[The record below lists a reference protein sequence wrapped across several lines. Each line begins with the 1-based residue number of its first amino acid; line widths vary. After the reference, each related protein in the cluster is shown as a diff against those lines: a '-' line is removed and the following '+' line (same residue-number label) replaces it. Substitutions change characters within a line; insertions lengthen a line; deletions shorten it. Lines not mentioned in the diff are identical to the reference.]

1 MQQSFNDDVKRRESP
16 KKKGDTIW
24 MHTAA
29 LPLYI
34 FYLFVLSIFSLT
46 LLPGVGSSW
55 IDKIPIRGV
64 CVCLWGADAASR
76 AIGGWIYEP
85 HERPSLIY
93 IPHSILIL

>member
-34 FYLFVLSIFSLT
+34 FFIYLFCLSFL
-46 LLPGVGSSW
+46 
-55 IDKIPIRGV
+55 
-64 CVCLWGADAASR
+64 
-76 AIGGWIYEP
+76 
-85 HERPSLIY
+85 
-93 IPHSILIL
+93 